1 MKNQEQTTD
10 LTPQRNEMSFSE
22 LSRAESQGGWKSEIT
37 VYTDRQA
44 DQKLIAQEVVKL
56 KHAFP
61 TISKEFANVLSER
74 IYANNFT
81 EERIRDAVAYVLD
94 NFRYKQ
100 PTIADVISFDKRVKV
115 YSYTQILNMLVEI
128 GPSVW
133 NDYKPVKVEG
143 VDRTVYVN
151 IAEAESLGLKYKLVD
166 IKTIEQ

>member
-1 MKNQEQTTD
+1 MENLTQIAD
-10 LTPQRNEMSFSE
+10 LLPQRNEKRPSG
-22 LSRAESQGGWKSEIT
+22 LSREESREEWKNGITLYNDKQAEP
-37 VYTDRQA
+37 
-44 DQKLIAQEVVKL
+44 KLIAEEVVKL
-56 KHAFP
+56 KSAFP
-61 TISKEFANVLSER
+61 AISNEFLDVLSER

-94 NFRYKQ
+94 NFRYRQ

-115 YSYTQILNMLVEI
+115 YSYVQILRMLVEV

-133 NDYKPVKVEG
+133 NDYKPVKIEG

>member
-1 MKNQEQTTD
+1 MIEPIIRDNMKFYN
-10 LTPQRNEMSFSE
+10 
-22 LSRAESQGGWKSEIT
+22 
-37 VYTDRQA
+37 A
-44 DQKLIAQEVVKL
+44 DNMEVMKIF
-56 KHAFP
+56 KD
-61 TISKEFANVLSER
+61 KEFANVLSER

>member
-1 MKNQEQTTD
+1 MENLTQIAD
-10 LTPQRNEMSFSE
+10 LLPQRNEKRPSG
-22 LSRAESQGGWKSEIT
+22 LSREESREEWKNGITLYNDKQAEP
-37 VYTDRQA
+37 R
-44 DQKLIAQEVVKL
+44 LIAEEVVKL
-56 KHAFP
+56 KSAFP
-61 TISKEFANVLSER
+61 AISNEFLDVLSER

-81 EERIRDAVAYVLD
+81 EERIRDAVVYVLD
-94 NFRYKQ
+94 NFRYRQ

-115 YSYTQILNMLVEI
+115 YSYAQILRMLVEV

-133 NDYKPVKVEG
+133 NDYKPVKIEG